1 MRGRNQ
7 GKQRAARMTEFTIVG
22 ISGNLTRPSKTRA
35 LVGEILRQASSL
47 VAARTE
53 LYDVIDAGPEL
64 GTTVQRAGAPAGP
77 ERIFSAI
84 ERADALVVASPV
96 FKASYT
102 GLFKHLFDLLDP
114 KVLEGRPILVAATA
128 GSDRHALVLEHQ
140 FRPLFA
146 FFRASVLPIG
156 IYAINADFEADGAP
170 NTALIERIAP
180 AAEQLAAAL
189 AGSAR
194 AREPGATIVRVA

>member
-1 MRGRNQ
+1 MS
-7 GKQRAARMTEFTIVG
+7 EFTIVG
-22 ISGNLTRPSKTRA
+22 ITGNLTRPSKTRA
-35 LVGEILRQASSL
+35 LVGDILRQASSL

-64 GTTVQRAGAPAGP
+64 GATVQRAGAPAGP
-77 ERIFSAI
+77 DRIFSAI
-84 ERADALVVASPV
+84 ERADALVVASPI

-114 KVLEGRPILVAATA
+114 KALEGRPILVAATA

-146 FFRASVLPIG
+146 FFRANVLPIG
-156 IYAINADFEADGAP
+156 IYAINGDFEADGTP
-170 NTALIERIAP
+170 GKALIERIAP
-180 AAEQLAAAL
+180 AAGQLAAAL
-189 AGSAR
+189 AASAR
-194 AREPGATIVRVA
+194 AREASGTIARVA

>member
-1 MRGRNQ
+1 
-7 GKQRAARMTEFTIVG
+7 MTEVTIVG

-35 LVGEILRQASSL
+35 LVGEILRQAAGL

-53 LYDVIDAGPEL
+53 LYDVIDAGPEI
-64 GTTVQRAGAPAGP
+64 GATVQRANAPAAP
-77 ERIFSAI
+77 DRVFSAI
-84 ERADALVVASPV
+84 ECADALVVASPI

-114 KVLEGRPILVAATA
+114 KVLEGRPVLVGATA

-146 FFRASVLPIG
+146 FFRANVLPIG
-156 IYAINADFEADGAP
+156 IYATNNDFGANGEP
-170 NTALIERIAP
+170 TQALVERIAP

-189 AGSAR
+189 ARSASGR
-194 AREPGATIVRVA
+194 KPGAALVRVA